1 MARALAP
8 QKGLFAG
15 IPKTRLG
22 RQEAMWGLIFLSP
35 WLFGLIFLY
44 AMPMLASLVF
54 SFTDLNPINASE
66 AKFIGIDNYLRL
78 LNDPDIAASAMV
90 SIKFGLLAVP
100 LRIISAMLAALLVNA
115 RRLSG
120 KTVFRILFYLP
131 AMIPAIGAGLVFSRL
146 FNPTTGWINALIGL
160 LGIDGPNWFGDPKV
174 IVWGLVLLALWALGP
189 GMIQDIAA
197 FQNVPT
203 ELYEAAKVDGANPF
217 YQFFR
222 ITLPL
227 ISNVIFFQILFGFI
241 FALQY
246 FEVAYLL
253 GDGRGNPDGATM
265 FYNLLLYR
273 NAWVFNDMGYA
284 AAMAWV
290 LFIVACVVTILL
302 FRSQKRW
309 VFYAADR
316 D

>member
-1 MARALAP
+1 MATIIKPRKGILAQLP
-8 QKGLFAG
+8 E
-15 IPKTRLG
+15 THLG
-22 RQEAMWGLIFLSP
+22 RVEAMWGLIFLSP
-35 WLFGLIFLY
+35 WLFGLVFLY
-44 AMPMLASLVF
+44 LMPMLVSLVF
-54 SFTDLNPINASE
+54 SFTNLDPINA
-66 AKFIGIDNYLRL
+66 ADVKFIGFSNYLRML
-78 LNDPDIAASAMV
+78 QDPDILTSAVV
-90 SIKFGLLAVP
+90 SLKFGLLAVP
-100 LRIISAMLAALLVNA
+100 LRIITALLAALLVNA
-115 RRLSG
+115 KRLSG
-120 KTVFRILFYLP
+120 KTIFRVLFYLP
-131 AMIPAIGAGLVFSRL
+131 AMIPAVAAGLVFTRL
-146 FNPTTGWINALIGL
+146 FNPATGWINALIGL
-160 LGIDGPNWFGDPKV
+160 LGIEGPNWFGDPKV
-174 IVWGLVLLALWALGP
+174 IVWGLVLLALWAIGP

-227 ISNVIFFQILFGFI
+227 ISGVIFFQILFGFI

-253 GDGRGNPDGATM
+253 GDGRGNPDKATL
-265 FYNLLLYR
+265 FYNLYLYR

-290 LFIVACVVTILL
+290 LFAVAIVVTVLL

-309 VFYAADR
+309 VYYATDR